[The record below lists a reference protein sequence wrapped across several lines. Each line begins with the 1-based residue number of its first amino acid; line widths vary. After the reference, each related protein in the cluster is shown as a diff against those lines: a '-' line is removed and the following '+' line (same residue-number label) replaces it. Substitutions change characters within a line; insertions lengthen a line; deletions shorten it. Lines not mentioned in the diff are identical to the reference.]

1 MVAISEVRS
10 ANASLDKSPQELTA
24 VFTGATNGI
33 GLATLRAFAKHISSP
48 HAIVVGRSQTKFAN
62 ELDNLHSINPKGT
75 YTFLETDIS
84 LIQNIDHLC
93 QTIQAH
99 LDDGRTK
106 IDLLIMS
113 QGYISFN
120 GRETNADGLDNS
132 LSLRYYGRMRLA
144 QNLLP
149 YLSEH
154 ARVLSILA
162 GGQEGKII
170 EDDLD
175 LERNYSIPA
184 SMAQFASMTTL
195 SFDHLAKAHPKKSFI
210 HVFPGLTST
219 GLLGRSATG
228 VLGLLMRWLIEPVLG
243 LFSSTSE
250 EVGERVLYY
259 ATSGL
264 YKARGECWPL
274 NEKGEPTV
282 GDALKGYREGAW
294 AEKIWD
300 HDQKMFER
308 ALSK

>member
-1 MVAISEVRS
+1 MVAISEVKS

-33 GLATLRAFAKHISSP
+33 GLATLRAFAKHISNP
-48 HAIVVGRSQTKFAN
+48 HAIIVGRSQTKFAS
-62 ELDNLHSINPKGT
+62 ELDNLRSINPKGT

-93 QTIQAH
+93 QTIQTH
-99 LDDGRTK
+99 LDDGSTK

-149 YLSEH
+149 FLSEN

-228 VLGLLMRWLIEPVLG
+228 VLGFLMRWVLEPVLG

-264 YKARGECWPL
+264 YDARGECWPL

>member
-1 MVAISEVRS
+1 MVAISEVKS

-24 VFTGATNGI
+24 LFTGATNGI

-48 HAIVVGRSQTKFAN
+48 RAIIIGRSQTKFAN
-62 ELDNLHSINPKGT
+62 ELENLHSINPKGT
-75 YTFLETDIS
+75 YTFLEADIS
-84 LIQNIDHLC
+84 LIQNIDQLC
-93 QTIQAH
+93 QTIQTA
-99 LDDGRTK
+99 LEETK

-120 GRETNADGLDNS
+120 GRETNADGLDTS
-132 LSLRYYGRMRLA
+132 ISLRYYGRLRLA

-149 YLSEH
+149 CMSEH

-175 LERNYSIPA
+175 LERNYSIPN
-184 SMAQFASMTTL
+184 SMAQFASMMTL
-195 SFDHLAKAHPKKSFI
+195 SFDHLAKAYPEKSFI
-210 HVFPGLTST
+210 HVFPGLTRT

-228 VLGLLMRWLIEPVLG
+228 VLGLLMRWVLEPVLG
-243 LFSSTSE
+243 LFSLTSE
-250 EVGERVLYY
+250 EVGERMLYY
-259 ATSGL
+259 GTSGL
-264 YKARGECWPL
+264 YKAKGECWPL

-282 GDALKGYREGAW
+282 VDVLKGYRKRGW

-300 HDQKMFER
+300 HDQRMFER

>member
-1 MVAISEVRS
+1 MVAISEVKS
-10 ANASLDKSPQELTA
+10 ANDSLAKSSQELTA

-33 GLATLRAFAKHISSP
+33 GLATLRGFAKHISNP
-48 HAIVVGRSQTKFAN
+48 RAIIIGRSETNFAH
-62 ELDNLHSINPKGT
+62 ELDNLHSINPNGN
-75 YTFLETDIS
+75 YTFLEAEIS
-84 LIQNIDHLC
+84 LIQNIDQIC
-93 QTIQAH
+93 QTIQTV
-99 LDDGRTK
+99 LDGRK
-106 IDLLIMS
+106 IDLLFMS

-120 GRETNADGLDNS
+120 GRETNADGLDTS
-132 LSLRYYGRMRLA
+132 ISLRYYGRMRFA

-149 YLSEH
+149 SMSEY
-154 ARVLSILA
+154 ARILSILA

-175 LERNYSIPA
+175 LERNYSIPT

-195 SFDHLAKAHPKKSFI
+195 SFDHLAREEPKKSFI

-228 VLGLLMRWLIEPVLG
+228 VLGLFMRWVVEPVLG
-243 LFSSTSE
+243 LFAATSE

-294 AEKIWD
+294 AEKVWE
-300 HDQKMFER
+300 HDQRMFER

>member
-1 MVAISEVRS
+1 MVAISEVKS
-10 ANASLDKSPQELTA
+10 ANASLNKSPKELTA

-48 HAIVVGRSQTKFAN
+48 SAIIVGRSHTKFAN
-62 ELDNLHSINPKGT
+62 ELDNLRTINPKGT

-84 LIQNIDHLC
+84 LIQNIDQIC
-93 QTIQAH
+93 QTIQTH
-99 LDDGRTK
+99 LNGTK
-106 IDLLIMS
+106 VDLLLMS

-120 GRETNADGLDNS
+120 GRETNADGLDTS
-132 LSLRYYGRMRLA
+132 ISLRYYGRIRLA

-149 YLSEH
+149 SMSER

-162 GGQEGKII
+162 GGQEGKVI

-195 SFDHLAKAHPKKSFI
+195 SFDHLAKAHPEKSFI

-228 VLGLLMRWLIEPVLG
+228 VLGLLMRWVVEPVLG
-243 LFSSTSE
+243 LFSSTSQ

-259 ATSGL
+259 ATSGV

-282 GDALKGYREGAW
+282 GDALKGYRERAW
-294 AEKIWD
+294 AEKIWE
-300 HDQKMFER
+300 HDQRMFER

>member
-1 MVAISEVRS
+1 MVAISEVKS
-10 ANASLDKSPQELTA
+10 ANDSLAKSPQELTA

-48 HAIVVGRSQTKFAN
+48 RAIIIGRSQTNFAP
-62 ELDNLHSINPKGT
+62 ELDNLYSINPNGN
-75 YTFLETDIS
+75 YTFLEAEIS
-84 LIQNIDHLC
+84 
-93 QTIQAH
+93 
-99 LDDGRTK
+99 
-106 IDLLIMS
+106 
-113 QGYISFN
+113 YISFN
-120 GRETNADGLDNS
+120 GRETNADGLDTS
-132 LSLRYYGRMRLA
+132 ISLRYYGRIRLA

-149 YLSEH
+149 SMSEH

-162 GGQEGKII
+162 GGQEGKIV

-195 SFDHLAKAHPKKSFI
+195 SFDHLAREDPKKSFI

-219 GLLGRSATG
+219 GLLGRSATE
-228 VLGLLMRWLIEPVLG
+228 VLGLLMRWIVEPVLG
-243 LFSSTSE
+243 LFAATSE

-264 YKARGECWPL
+264 YKDRGECWPL

-282 GDALKGYREGAW
+282 VDALKEYRERAW
-294 AEKIWD
+294 AEKR
-300 HDQKMFER
+300 HAMQPN
-308 ALSK
+308 ANP

>member
-1 MVAISEVRS
+1 MVAISEVKS
-10 ANASLDKSPQELTA
+10 ANASLENSPQQLTA

-33 GLATLRAFAKHISSP
+33 GLATLRAFAKHISNP
-48 HAIVVGRSQTKFAN
+48 RAIIIGRNQASFAH
-62 ELDNLHSINPKGT
+62 ELDNLHSLNPNGT
-75 YTFLETDIS
+75 YTFLENDIS
-84 LIQNIDHLC
+84 LIRTIDHIT
-93 QTIQAH
+93 QTIQTH
-99 LDDGRTK
+99 LAGTQ

-113 QGYISFN
+113 QGYISFS
-120 GRETNADGLDNS
+120 GREPNAEGLDTS
-132 LSLRYYGRMRLA
+132 ISLRYYGRIRFA

-149 YLSEH
+149 FMSSH

-162 GGQEGKII
+162 GGKEGRII

-175 LERNYSIPA
+175 LERYYSIPA
-184 SMAQFASMTTL
+184 SMAQFASMTSL
-195 SFDHLAKAHPKKSFI
+195 SFDYLAREYPRKSFV

-228 VLGLLMRWLIEPVLG
+228 VLGLLMRWVVEPVLG
-243 LFSSTSE
+243 VFAATPE

-282 GDALKGYREGAW
+282 GDDLKGYRERAW

-300 HDQKMFER
+300 HDQRMFER

>member
-1 MVAISEVRS
+1 MVAISEVKS

-48 HAIVVGRSQTKFAN
+48 RAIIVGRSQTKFAS
-62 ELDNLHSINPKGT
+62 ELDNLRSINPKGT

-93 QTIQAH
+93 QTIQTH

-106 IDLLIMS
+106 IDLLLMS

-132 LSLRYYGRMRLA
+132 LSLRYYGRIRLA

-149 YLSEH
+149 FLSEN

-195 SFDHLAKAHPKKSFI
+195 SFDHLAKAHPRKSFI

-228 VLGLLMRWLIEPVLG
+228 VLGLLMRWVIEPVLG

-259 ATSGL
+259 STSGL
-264 YKARGECWPL
+264 YKAKGECWPL

-294 AEKIWD
+294 AERIWD

>member
-1 MVAISEVRS
+1 MVAISEVKS
-10 ANASLDKSPQELTA
+10 ANATLDKSPQELTA

-48 HAIVVGRSQTKFAN
+48 RAIIIGRSQTKFAN
-62 ELDNLHSINPKGT
+62 ELDNLRTINPKGT

-84 LIQNIDHLC
+84 LIQNIDQIC
-93 QTIQAH
+93 QTIQTH
-99 LDDGRTK
+99 LNGTK
-106 IDLLIMS
+106 IDLLLMS

-120 GRETNADGLDNS
+120 GRETNADGLDTS
-132 LSLRYYGRMRLA
+132 ISLRYYGRMRLA

-149 YLSEH
+149 SMSEH

-195 SFDHLAKAHPKKSFI
+195 SFDHLAKARPEKSFI

-228 VLGLLMRWLIEPVLG
+228 VLGLLMRWVLEPVLG

-250 EVGERVLYY
+250 EVGERMLYY
-259 ATSGL
+259 ATSGV

-282 GDALKGYREGAW
+282 GDALKGYRERAW
-294 AEKIWD
+294 AEKIWE
-300 HDQKMFER
+300 HDQRMFER